1 MFPINPLKMS
11 SRGCGMRIWLA
22 IFLFLIMSLGGC
34 MTVDKATI
42 LVTNEGGSQT
52 VNLMTKT
59 VTTSTAATIPSAF

>member
-1 MFPINPLKMS
+1 
-11 SRGCGMRIWLA
+11 MRIWLA

-59 VTTSTAATIPSAF
+59 VTTSTAATIPSTF